1 MIEEKPWYL
10 SRTIWGSLIAVAAAL
25 GSILG
30 ISLDQAI
37 QTELVDI
44 VVQLAGAAGAL
55 VAIYG
60 RLAATEIIS

>member
-1 MIEEKPWYL
+1 MIDEKPWYL

-30 ISLDQAI
+30 ISLDQTVQA
-37 QTELVDI
+37 ELADI
-44 VVQLAGAAGAL
+44 VVQMAGAAGAL

>member
-30 ISLDQAI
+30 ISLDQAT
-37 QTELVDI
+37 QTELADI

>member
-1 MIEEKPWYL
+1 MIDEKPWYF
-10 SRTIWGSLIAVAAAL
+10 SKTIWGSLIAVASAL
-25 GSILG
+25 GSMLG
-30 ISLDQAI
+30 ISLDQAT
-37 QTELVDI
+37 QAELADI